1 MLRSSASM
9 KRKWT
14 RGEQI
19 ALWGA
24 SIAAL
29 GVIAYWIVAPKF
41 QDATNL
47 EASQQTKSSPVSEAT
62 VSEPGRLVGVFAA
75 SVEELRA
82 RNHVTL
88 IPASKSQQTFAKIPA
103 GSYGFVFGPYLAHSP
118 PNALEMYTHSHPSYF
133 EVHKLTGNHAEFVA
147 YVGSETQERLRK
159 GLGKGEKL
167 TLYSSPWQKAPNLT
181 AISLGSVKCA
191 RSWDIAVRRK
201 LGTIVLFAL
210 DCKAI

>member
-1 MLRSSASM
+1 
-9 KRKWT
+9 
-14 RGEQI
+14 
-19 ALWGA
+19 
-24 SIAAL
+24 
-29 GVIAYWIVAPKF
+29 
-41 QDATNL
+41 
-47 EASQQTKSSPVSEAT
+47 
-62 VSEPGRLVGVFAA
+62 VFAA

-82 RNHVTL
+82 QNHVTL
-88 IPASKSQQTFAKIPA
+88 IPASQSQKNLLKIPA

-118 PNALEMYTHSHPSYF
+118 PNALEMYTHSNPAYF
-133 EVHKLTGNHAEFVA
+133 EVHKLTDSHAEFIA

-201 LGTIVLFAL
+201 QGTIVLFAL